1 MIVAEPFPGVA
12 VGVPGTPGTAIVHCA
27 VSVLFAV
34 TFEMLVEALVVVAPS
49 LQPPKVNPD
58 LVGAVAV
65 VKLWLYSTLAC
76 VSAEP
81 APPLSE

>member
-1 MIVAEPFPGVA
+1 MIVALPFPGVA
-12 VGVPGTPGTAIVHCA
+12 VGIPGTPGTAIVHWA
-27 VSVLFAV
+27 VNVLFEV
-34 TFEMLVEALVVVAPS
+34 TFEILVEAFIVVAPS
-49 LQPPKVNPD
+49 LQPAKVNPD

-76 VSAEP
+76 VGAEP

>member
-1 MIVAEPFPGVA
+1 MIVAPPFSGVA

-34 TFEMLVEALVVVAPS
+34 TFEILVEAFVVVAPS
-49 LQPPKVNPD
+49 LQPAKVNPD
-58 LVGAVAV
+58 LVGAAAV

-76 VSAEP
+76 VGAEP